1 MYTTSDAY
9 KNAISSTSVIISW
22 KGTVTDV
29 NGNKYTVD
37 PTNIADGGM
46 TITRDICSNSNI
58 EIGTAYVGQME
69 LSVYLNVDRY
79 QLFGGTVDMSF
90 GVQTDSSGTME
101 WLPCGTFDIQS
112 AEVTE
117 GKVKLTCYD
126 FMQRFNV
133 VITQNPVGKTPY
145 KVISEYCEK
154 RGVTMGTTE
163 AELNAM
169 PNGSYQLPLWSSDG
183 STQAYTEQQIIGY
196 LAQAMCAYA
205 YIGQDNKMYIKQFSQ
220 TVDKTISE
228 AGRFSLTLSDYETK
242 FSELSYIM
250 MSNNSAHVIGDS
262 NDYLIYSAGSN
273 PMLQSSD
280 EGVMETY
287 YTAVLNKLK
296 EISYTPFTAS
306 LPIDLSLGVGDI
318 VEFTGGKA
326 VAGKCAP
333 ITSVT
338 YKSSGSM
345 EIKCE
350 GANPKLKDR
359 AGTDSQ
365 LASIASALDEKTIRY
380 YNFTNTAVKK
390 VSNDAETKVL
400 DIEFTVSASTQLTLM
415 GNVQV
420 SGTPKEE
427 LIKGDYN
434 ENDLLLS
441 MRFLLNGTEID
452 DYHPKMTT
460 SGGYAIIP
468 LYYPLTGIQGSSSN
482 RILGYLKTQGGSA
495 EVNKFDIKATIF
507 GQGLYA
513 KFVDGNPTVEE
524 SIELF
529 TPTIPKPTIMAM
541 EDRVSVSQQAPLRGT
556 VTQNISLIT
565 PTIPHPTIVG
575 MSDSVS
581 SGIVYKA
588 FIMDGTN
595 VHLGTFNKSYVYVD
609 TTANYKLIG
618 TYTFDGTAQTVDSG
632 SMTMAE
638 FDTSQFSS
646 ITEVT
651 DV

>member
-9 KNAISSTSVIISW
+9 KTAVNSNSTVISW
-22 KGTVTDV
+22 RGKVTDV
-29 NGNKYTVD
+29 DGKQYSVD
-37 PTNIADGGM
+37 PTNIGENGM
-46 TITRDICSNSNI
+46 TITKDICANSNI
-58 EIGTAYVGQME
+58 EIGTAYVGQ
-69 LSVYLNVDRY
+69 LTLDVYLNVDRY
-79 QLFGGTVDMSF
+79 RLFGGTVDMEF
-90 GVQTDSSGTME
+90 GLELADGSME

-145 KVISEYCEK
+145 KVISEYCEN

-365 LASIASALDEKTIRY
+365 LASIASALDEKTLRY
-380 YNFTNTAVKK
+380 YNFTNTSVKK
-390 VSNDAETKVL
+390 VSDNAEVKVI
-400 DIEFTVSASTQLTLM
+400 DIEFTVSATTQLTLM
-415 GNVQV
+415 GNIQA
-420 SGTPKEE
+420 SGSPKEE
-427 LIKGDYN
+427 LVKGNYS
-434 ENDLLLS
+434 EKDLLLS
-441 MRFLLNGTEID
+441 LRFLLNGAEIK
-452 DYHPKMTT
+452 DYYPKSTT
-460 SGGYAIIP
+460 SGGYIIIP
-468 LYYPLTGIQGSSSN
+468 LYYPLTGIQGGSSN
-482 RILGYLKTQGGSA
+482 RLIGYLRADGGSA
-495 EVNKFDIKATIF
+495 EINKYDIKATIF

-524 SIELF
+524 SIDLF
-529 TPTIPKPTIMAM
+529 TPRIPRPTIMPM
-541 EDRVSVSQQAPLRGT
+541 TDQVKVRQQAPLRGA
-556 VTQNISLIT
+556 VTQSISFIT
-565 PTIPHPTIVG
+565 PSIPRPIVMG
-575 MSDSVS
+575 MNETVS
-581 SGIVYKA
+581 SSEVYKA
-588 FIMDGTN
+588 FIMDGTDA
-595 VHLGTFNKSYVYVD
+595 HLGTFNNTYVYVD
-609 TTANYKLIG
+609 TTPQYKLIG
-618 TYTFDGTAQTVDSG
+618 TYTYDGTAQTIDSG
-632 SMTMAE
+632 SMSEAE
-638 FDTSQFSS
+638 FDTAQFSS
-646 ITEVT
+646 IT
-651 DV
+651 DIKDL

>member
-9 KNAISSTSVIISW
+9 KTAVNSNSTVISW
-22 KGTVTDV
+22 RGKVTDV
-29 NGNKYTVD
+29 DGKQYSVD
-37 PTNIADGGM
+37 PTNIGENGM
-46 TITRDICSNSNI
+46 TITKDICANSNI
-58 EIGTAYVGQME
+58 EIGTAYVGQ
-69 LSVYLNVDRY
+69 LTLDVYLNVDRY
-79 QLFGGTVDMSF
+79 KLFGGTVNMEF
-90 GVQTDSSGTME
+90 GLELADGSME

-145 KVISEYCEK
+145 KVISEYCEN

-287 YTAVLNKLK
+287 YTAVLDKLK

-359 AGTDSQ
+359 TGTDSQ

-390 VSNDAETKVL
+390 VSNDSEAKVL
-400 DIEFTVSASTQLTLM
+400 DIEFTVSATTQLTLM

-482 RILGYLKTQGGSA
+482 RILGYLKTHGGSA

-529 TPTIPKPTIMAM
+529 TPTIPRPTIMAM
-541 EDRVSVSQQAPLRGT
+541 EDRVRVSQQAPLRGT

-565 PTIPHPTIVG
+565 PTIPHPTVVG
-575 MSDSVS
+575 MSESIS
-581 SGIVYKA
+581 SSKVYKS

-595 VHLGTFNKSYVYVD
+595 AHLGAFNKSYVYVD

-632 SMTMAE
+632 SMVMAE